1 MKPLHFRFRLLLSIM
16 LCALILIGFCFTAKA
31 YSYYDITI
39 TNTSSQPPTAV
50 RGSYLGVKVRV
61 STTFKGGNFVN
72 CALYAEL
79 YKDGVL
85 YTTSYSDKFSF
96 SYSRPVEKSVSCKT
110 DPNDLRASYTLKV
123 WLSQPNSTECYS
135 NNILTYS
142 GITVSDNNYAIHN
155 IAADKPTHNVNDTIT
170 WYVYGD
176 SENSLPPKEGE
187 DYNELYSGSYTITN
201 LTTGK
206 KKTFTNY
213 LDPGPGMIVTY
224 KPTEPGLYNLS
235 VNISIKDTRIMRD
248 YIPYGVGM
256 HFDDGLVEVVNP
268 ARPQINKVD
277 AAHTILSPGSENT
290 WTVTASDGTGTLE
303 YLYQL
308 NLDDTEIAKSDWT
321 TDNTYTA
328 RLDNEGSYT
337 LWVTARDENKRT
349 SAVFTSSPT
358 VVSPALNIARIS
370 APACGYIGENIDCS
384 VSATGSTDGIEYLW
398 KVYQEDALLTSSGW
412 TQDAFFSFIPDSE
425 GSFAVSVNAR
435 NAEGEQ
441 TSEVKSDVISV
452 VSPVKMD
459 SIGSNGLA
467 APTVD
472 RRWYAY
478 STGGFGKI
486 SYHFRIYKG
495 ETLFKDYGWKSNNY
509 IHTNEY
515 TDAGEYVMVITA
527 RDENGRLSEE
537 MTKAFTVYD
546 SVPAVSDVQITNS
559 TKKNY
564 SLAWEASFTSKGNGE
579 FKYKAVLKQ
588 NGQTQYESDWL
599 SSDTYTS
606 PYRYTSVGDYE
617 LTLYTRDE
625 DGDEGEPYTIAY
637 HVDSIPTIT
646 GVSFEPNSFRAR
658 QPFTITALTDGGEG
672 VVTYTF
678 QHRYRTPGLAESFL
692 DYPVTEPSESPT
704 LECLFNYPDFDMA
717 YHTYTITATDEDGD
731 TSTYTTKRIYI
742 LTAPFVEDIALPDTE
757 GLTTK
762 KLNWNVEVR
771 TDRADTY
778 VVCVLKANGEV
789 VDTQEFGP
797 FHTPDYPYY
806 DTFTFSHTP
815 NVGGEYVLEV
825 YARDDAFTSPT
836 EESEPF
842 AVTEVRPVIKSITP
856 GETELTP
863 GQSLEWTIEAEGYGT
878 AYSYFCRVMR
888 NGQLYKNLGWSEG
901 NSASF
906 TFDEPGAYRL
916 EVRVS
921 NAEGFTSEFTASE
934 NVKVLCPA
942 HQEETLEAVL
952 PSCTEEGLTEGLRCS
967 ICGEI
972 FTLQEIIPAL
982 GHDEQP
988 VSDIPPS
995 CTQPGYTGAT
1005 ECARCKTPMKA
1016 PTTVDPTGHTS
1027 VDDPCIEPTCATTG
1041 KTQGA
1046 HCSVCGE
1053 ILIAQLEIPIDEN
1066 AHTIVMD
1073 PAVKA
1078 TCTQNG
1084 LTEGSHCERC
1094 GKVIVQQQPVIG
1106 WHDFDYE
1113 RMEIRYA
1120 PDYSTADIYYFCAYE
1135 EKFVYDS
1142 TDIVLFEYYCPPT
1155 ETEQGYFVYRIEWME
1170 TPVEVVV
1177 PPLNEMDVLYLP
1189 ESLTSVSAYAF
1200 KGAPVQA
1207 VILPDSCVSIGK
1219 GAFMD
1224 CTNLCFVAAPYS
1236 IEIAPD
1242 AFEGIEHYV
1251 LFRY

>member
-1 MKPLHFRFRLLLSIM
+1 MKHPLFHFRCLLS
-16 LCALILIGFCFTAKA
+16 AILSVLFLTGLCFTANA

-39 TNTSSQPPTAV
+39 SNPSGKAPTAI
-50 RGSYLGVKVRV
+50 RGNFLGLTVHV
-61 STTFKGGNFVN
+61 STSFKGGSFLDY
-72 CALYAEL
+72 ALYAEL

-85 YTTSYSDKFSF
+85 YDTAYSRKFSF
-96 SYSRPVEKSVSCKT
+96 SYSRPADITIGCTT
-110 DPNDLRASYTLKV
+110 DPNDLRASYTLKI
-123 WLSQPNSTECYS
+123 WLSELRSTECYS
-135 NNILTYS
+135 NNILVYS
-142 GITVSDNNYAIHN
+142 DITVSDNNYAIHN
-155 IAADKPTHNVNDTIT
+155 IAADKSTHNVNETIT

-176 SENSLPPKEGE
+176 SENSLPPKDGE

-206 KKTFTNY
+206 KTTVTDY
-213 LDPGPGMIVTY
+213 LEAGPGMIVTY

-235 VNISIKDTRIMRD
+235 VNIDIMNTNTMRE

-277 AAHTILSPGSENT
+277 ASHTILSPGSENT
-290 WTVTASDGTGTLE
+290 WTVAASGGTGTLE

-308 NLDDTEIAKSDWT
+308 KLDNTEIAKSDWT
-321 TDNTYTA
+321 ADKTYTA

-337 LWVTARDENKRT
+337 LSVTARDEQKRK
-349 SAVFTSSPT
+349 SAVFTSDPI

-370 APACGYIGENIDCS
+370 APVCGYIGESADFS
-384 VSATGSTDGIEYLW
+384 VSATGSADGIEYLW
-398 KVYQEDALLTSSGW
+398 KVYQDDALLTSSGW

-435 NAEGEQ
+435 NADGEQ

-452 VSPVKMD
+452 VSPVRMD

-537 MTKAFTVYD
+537 MMKAFTVYD

-564 SLAWEASFTSKGNGE
+564 CLAWEASFTSKGNGE
-579 FKYKAVLKQ
+579 FKYKAVLKR
-588 NGQTQYESDWL
+588 NGEIEYESDWL
-599 SSDTYTS
+599 KDTTYTS
-606 PYRYTSVGDYE
+606 DYRYTSVGDYE

-678 QHRYRTPGLAESFL
+678 QHRYRTPGLAESFI

-704 LECLFNYPDFDMA
+704 LECLFNYPDWDMA

-731 TSTYTTKRIYI
+731 TSTYTTQRIYI
-742 LTAPFVEDIALPDTE
+742 LTAPFVGYITLPDTE
-757 GLTTK
+757 GITTK

-797 FHTPDYPYY
+797 FHTPDYPFY

-825 YARDDAFTSPT
+825 YARDDVFTSPT

-842 AVTEVRPVIKSITP
+842 TVTEVRPVIKSITP

-888 NGQLYKNLGWSEG
+888 NGQLYKNLGWSEV
-901 NSASF
+901 NSAFF
-906 TFDEPGAYRL
+906 TFDEPGVYRL

-952 PSCTEEGLTEGLRCS
+952 PDCTQEGLTEGLRCS
-967 ICGEI
+967 VCGEI
-972 FTLQEIIPAL
+972 FTPQEIIPAL

-988 VSDIPPS
+988 VRDIPPS

-1005 ECARCKTPMKA
+1005 ECTRCKTPMKA
-1016 PTTVDPTGHTS
+1016 PTAVNPTGHTS
-1027 VDDPCIEPTCATTG
+1027 VDDPYVEPTCTSAG

-1053 ILIAQLEIPIDEN
+1053 ILIAQTEIPLDEQ
-1066 AHTIVMD
+1066 AHTIVID
-1073 PAVKA
+1073 PAVDA
-1078 TCTQNG
+1078 TCMQNG
-1084 LTEGSHCERC
+1084 LTEGSHCDQC
-1094 GKVIVQQQPVIG
+1094 GKVIVQQQTVTG
-1106 WHDFDYE
+1106 EHAFDYE
-1113 RMEIRYA
+1113 RMEIHYA
-1120 PDYSTADIYYFCAYE
+1120 PDYSTADIYYFCTHEDEFAYD
-1135 EKFVYDS
+1135 F
-1142 TDIVLFEYYCPPT
+1142 TDIVLFEEFCLPS
-1155 ETEQGYFVYRIEWME
+1155 ETESGYFVYRIEWME
-1170 TPVEVVV
+1170 MPITVTI

-1189 ESLTSVSAYAF
+1189 DSLTAVSAYAF
-1200 KGAPVQA
+1200 KGAPIQA
-1207 VILPDSCVSIGK
+1207 VIISDNCGFIGK
-1219 GAFMD
+1219 GAFKD
-1224 CTNLCFVAAPYS
+1224 CTNLCFVYVPYYA
-1236 IEIAPD
+1236 EIAPD